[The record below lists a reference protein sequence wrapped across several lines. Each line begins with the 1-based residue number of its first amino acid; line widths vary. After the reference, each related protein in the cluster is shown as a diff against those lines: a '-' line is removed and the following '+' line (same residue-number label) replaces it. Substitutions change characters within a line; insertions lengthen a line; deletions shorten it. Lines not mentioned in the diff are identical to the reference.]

1 MGKISEG
8 KDSILDY
15 FQQHDI
21 HVAFNTPS
29 HIINNHDEVMIRQQ
43 LIAHQIPY
51 STTIEGMKQVVDAI
65 SVYKEKSLAVKP
77 LQEYY

>member
-1 MGKISEG
+1 
-8 KDSILDY
+8 
-15 FQQHDI
+15 
-21 HVAFNTPS
+21 
-29 HIINNHDEVMIRQQ
+29 MIRQQ

-65 SVYKEKSLAVKP
+65 SVYKEESLTVKP